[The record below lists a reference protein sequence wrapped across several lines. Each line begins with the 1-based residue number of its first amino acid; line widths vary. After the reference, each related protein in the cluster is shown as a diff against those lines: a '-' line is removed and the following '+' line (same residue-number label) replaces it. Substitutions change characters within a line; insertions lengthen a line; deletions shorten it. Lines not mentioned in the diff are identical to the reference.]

1 MTHENRKHGEQGK
14 YKVSKGN
21 MRGDCFVNCC
31 FKVKN
36 EKNEINQ
43 LLKIMNS
50 NEMIKEYMNF
60 KIKSDAT
67 LVCTDV

>member
-1 MTHENRKHGEQGK
+1 
-14 YKVSKGN
+14 